1 MKKLFLGFIFLGMQP
16 VTFAVNPTPGAYVG
30 IILAGSYATSLSQNI
45 NVPQG
50 YTTKNSNLEL
60 ISENYQA
67 NLGSGHYQANLAYAI
82 QGAVGGQIGYREDKF
97 RGEIEIFYNSNPY
110 SSLSLKTPDGTSYS
124 LSGSQTTTGAYMQGQ
139 TNTAAAVINLFY
151 DMLPPDYIDSYFAP
165 FIGIGAGV
173 ASVSNQIKLYYN
185 QTQEFKSHTKTHNGL
200 GGQVIVGALFF
211 LDDFSYF
218 SVDFRYFTTT
228 KYTQTAINGYNYTT
242 QNQLL
247 SVNLSFDSAL
257 NLG

>member
-1 MKKLFLGFIFLGMQP
+1 MQS

-30 IILAGSYATSLSQNI
+30 IIVAGSYATSLSQNI
-45 NVPQG
+45 NVPQS
-50 YTTKNSNLEL
+50 YTKKNPNFEL
-60 ISENYQA
+60 ISGN
-67 NLGSGHYQANLAYAI
+67 YQANLAYAI

-110 SSLSLKTPDGTSYS
+110 SSLTLNTPDGTSYS

-139 TNTAAAVINLFY
+139 TNTAAGMINLYY

-228 KYTQTAINGYNYTT
+228 KYTQTAINDYNYTT